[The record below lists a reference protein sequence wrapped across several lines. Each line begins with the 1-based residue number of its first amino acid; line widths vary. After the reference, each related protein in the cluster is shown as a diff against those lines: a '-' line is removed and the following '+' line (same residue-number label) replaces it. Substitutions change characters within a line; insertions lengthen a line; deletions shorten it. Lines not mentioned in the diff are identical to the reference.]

1 MQNEIFG
8 HSISQKH
15 RKTKGGRMN
24 RYNLTEREND
34 VMKYVAKGYD
44 NKQICEKLF
53 ISEST
58 LKTHLTGVYQKFSVS
73 NENINRKPSMTRL
86 RATLIYL
93 GLAKYENWI

>member
-1 MQNEIFG
+1 MY
-8 HSISQKH
+8 
-15 RKTKGGRMN
+15 

-58 LKTHLTGVYQKFSVS
+58 LKTYLNSVYKKFSVS
-73 NENINRKPSMTRL
+73 NEKINIKPSMTRL

-93 GLAKYENWI
+93 GLAKYENWIEV